1 MEREMETR
9 RRTCAGTRRPYMYD
23 STLIIREPVW
33 RGRKACRPHTL
44 HAVKLARE
52 HKNSRRWSR
61 LHHVFQKMK
70 MGNGRVRPR
79 SGRISGAPKASEPIV
94 GLGCRVRVSV
104 RASHGQNTSCVGIFA
119 YLLKKSSFGVAD
131 FSSAP
136 NNPPVSRRPTRAAP
150 TMRRMVPP
158 TGRRPVGLTRVRKVG
173 CLDDG

>member
-1 MEREMETR
+1 MILS
-9 RRTCAGTRRPYMYD
+9 G
-23 STLIIREPVW
+23 EPVW

-44 HAVKLARE
+44 NAVKLARE

-61 LHHVFQKMK
+61 SHHVFQKMK
-70 MGNGRVRPR
+70 MGNGRIRPR

-104 RASHGQNTSCVGIFA
+104 RASHGQNTSRVGIFA

-136 NNPPVSRRPTRAAP
+136 NNPPACVHACIAQVGPCIACCAMPQPRAIDAFALEELILSP
-150 TMRRMVPP
+150 KCRS
-158 TGRRPVGLTRVRKVG
+158 TGF
-173 CLDDG
+173 